1 LRTLPIKP
9 TAVWSV
15 VKEIRAA
22 GDDVRPVLVSGAPE
36 HARPL
41 REALVAGGDE
51 HAVRDL
57 SGRKPTPYDVQ
68 GGQVLVHVVEG
79 PRPSEADEAVLRIA
93 ARNGVEVICVL
104 VGEPAAEPVDVPYV
118 LATDVLEV
126 TPGESL
132 RIEPLAE
139 RIAAR
144 AGEKGYALAARLP
157 VLRRA
162 VCEDIVRG
170 FSRQN
175 GLLAAAIFIPGA
187 DLPVLLLNQIRMVFR
202 IAAAHGE
209 SIDRERAFELLPVI
223 AAGFGFRALARSVVS
238 VVPVVGWAAQGAV
251 AFAATR
257 ALGEAAIAYFE
268 AGGTKRLEDLL
279 RSVRSRS

>member
-1 LRTLPIKP
+1 MRTLPIKP

-15 VKEIRAA
+15 VKEVRAA
-22 GDDVRPVLVSGAPE
+22 ADDVRPVLVSGAPE
-36 HARPL
+36 QAEAL
-41 REALVAGGDE
+41 RDALVAGGDE

-57 SGRKPTPYDVQ
+57 SDWEVTRYDVQ
-68 GGQVLVHVVEG
+68 GAQVLVHFVDG

-93 ARNGVEVICVL
+93 GRNGVEVLCVL

-126 TPGESL
+126 APGESL
-132 RIEPLAE
+132 PIERIVE

-144 AGEKGYALAARLP
+144 AGENGYALAEKLP

-202 IAAAHGE
+202 IAAAHGKR
-209 SIDRERAFELLPVI
+209 IDRERAFELLPVI
-223 AAGFGFRALARSVVS
+223 AAGFGFRAVARSVVG
-238 VVPVVGWAAQGAV
+238 VVPVVGWAAQGAI

>member
-1 LRTLPIKP
+1 MLPIKP

-15 VKEIRAA
+15 VKEVRAA
-22 GDDVRPVLVSGAPE
+22 ADDVRPVLVSGAPE
-36 HARPL
+36 QAEAL
-41 REALVAGGDE
+41 RDALVAGGDE

-57 SGRKPTPYDVQ
+57 SDWEVTRYDVQ
-68 GGQVLVHVVEG
+68 GAQVLVHFVDG

-93 ARNGVEVICVL
+93 GRNGVEVLCVL

-126 TPGESL
+126 APGESL
-132 RIEPLAE
+132 PIERIVE

-144 AGEKGYALAARLP
+144 AGENGYALAEKLP

-202 IAAAHGE
+202 IAAAHGKR
-209 SIDRERAFELLPVI
+209 IDRERAFELLPVI
-223 AAGFGFRALARSVVS
+223 AAGFGFRAVARSVVG
-238 VVPVVGWAAQGAV
+238 VVPVVGWAAQGAI
-251 AFAATR
+251 AYAATR

>member
-1 LRTLPIKP
+1 
-9 TAVWSV
+9 
-15 VKEIRAA
+15 
-22 GDDVRPVLVSGAPE
+22 
-36 HARPL
+36 
-41 REALVAGGDE
+41 
-51 HAVRDL
+51 VRDL
-57 SGRKPTPYDVQ
+57 SDWEVTRYDVQ
-68 GGQVLVHVVEG
+68 GAQVLVHIVDG
-79 PRPSEADEAVLRIA
+79 PRPTEADEEVLRIA
-93 ARNGVEVICVL
+93 GRNDVEVLCVL
-104 VGEPAAEPVDVPYV
+104 VGEPAGEPVDVPYV
-118 LATDVLEV
+118 LATDVLV
-126 TPGESL
+126 VAPGEPL
-132 RIEPLAE
+132 PIERLAE

-144 AGEKGYALAARLP
+144 AGENSYALAARLP

-223 AAGFGFRALARSVVS
+223 AAGFGLRAVARSVVG
-238 VVPVVGWAAQGAV
+238 VVPVVGWAAQGAL

-257 ALGEAAIAYFE
+257 ALGEAAIVYFE
-268 AGGTKRLEDLL
+268 AGGAKRLEDVL

>member
-1 LRTLPIKP
+1 M
-9 TAVWSV
+9 
-15 VKEIRAA
+15 
-22 GDDVRPVLVSGAPE
+22 
-36 HARPL
+36 
-41 REALVAGGDE
+41 
-51 HAVRDL
+51 RDL
-57 SGRKPTPYDVQ
+57 SDWEVTRYDVQ
-68 GGQVLVHVVEG
+68 GAQVLVHIVDG
-79 PRPSEADEAVLRIA
+79 PRPTEADEEVLRMA
-93 ARNGVEVICVL
+93 GRNDVEVLCVL
-104 VGEPAAEPVDVPYV
+104 IGEPAGEPVDVPYV
-118 LATDVLEV
+118 LATDVLV
-126 TPGESL
+126 VAPGEPL
-132 RIEPLAE
+132 PLDRLAE

-144 AGEKGYALAARLP
+144 AGANSYALAAKLP

-223 AAGFGFRALARSVVS
+223 AAGFGFRAVARSVVG
-238 VVPVVGWAAQGAV
+238 VVPVVGWAAQGAL
-251 AFAATR
+251 AFATTR

-268 AGGTKRLEDLL
+268 AGGAKRLADVL

>member
-1 LRTLPIKP
+1 M
-9 TAVWSV
+9 
-15 VKEIRAA
+15 
-22 GDDVRPVLVSGAPE
+22 
-36 HARPL
+36 
-41 REALVAGGDE
+41 
-51 HAVRDL
+51 RDL
-57 SGRKPTPYDVQ
+57 SDWEVTRYDVQ
-68 GGQVLVHVVEG
+68 GAQVMVHIVDG
-79 PRPSEADEAVLRIA
+79 PRPTEADEEVLRIA
-93 ARNGVEVICVL
+93 GRNDVEVLCVL
-104 VGEPAAEPVDVPYV
+104 VGEPAGEPVDVPYV
-118 LATDVLEV
+118 LATDVLV
-126 TPGESL
+126 VAPGEPL
-132 RIEPLAE
+132 PIERVAE

-144 AGEKGYALAARLP
+144 AGENSYALAAKLP

-209 SIDRERAFELLPVI
+209 SIDRERVFELLPVI
-223 AAGFGFRALARSVVS
+223 AAGFGFRAVARSVVG
-238 VVPVVGWAAQGAV
+238 VVPVVGWAAQGAL

-257 ALGEAAIAYFE
+257 ALGEAAIVYFE
-268 AGGTKRLEDLL
+268 AGGAKRLEDVL

>member
-1 LRTLPIKP
+1 
-9 TAVWSV
+9 
-15 VKEIRAA
+15 
-22 GDDVRPVLVSGAPE
+22 
-36 HARPL
+36 
-41 REALVAGGDE
+41 
-51 HAVRDL
+51 VRDL
-57 SGRKPTPYDVQ
+57 SDWEVTRYDVQ
-68 GGQVLVHVVEG
+68 GAQVLVHIVDG
-79 PRPSEADEAVLRIA
+79 PRPTEADEEVLRIA
-93 ARNGVEVICVL
+93 GRNDVEVLCVL
-104 VGEPAAEPVDVPYV
+104 VGEPAGEPVDVPYV
-118 LATDVLEV
+118 LATDVLV
-126 TPGESL
+126 VAPGEPL
-132 RIEPLAE
+132 PIERVAE

-144 AGEKGYALAARLP
+144 AGENSYALAAKLP

-223 AAGFGFRALARSVVS
+223 AAGFGFRAVARSVVG
-238 VVPVVGWAAQGAV
+238 VVPVVGWAAQGAL

-257 ALGEAAIAYFE
+257 ALGEAAIVYFE
-268 AGGTKRLEDLL
+268 AGGAKRLEDVL

>member
-1 LRTLPIKP
+1 M
-9 TAVWSV
+9 AVWSV

-22 GDDVRPVLVSGAPE
+22 ADDVRPILVSGAPE
-36 HARPL
+36 QATAL
-41 REALVAGGDE
+41 RDALVAGGDE
-51 HAVRDL
+51 HMVRDL
-57 SGRKPTPYDVQ
+57 SDWEVTRYDVQ
-68 GGQVLVHVVEG
+68 GAQVLVHLVDG
-79 PRPSEADEAVLRIA
+79 PRPSEEDEAVLRIA
-93 ARNGVEVICVL
+93 GRNGVEVLCVL
-104 VGEPAAEPVDVPYV
+104 LGEPAAEPVDVPHV
-118 LATDVLEV
+118 LATDVLV
-126 TPGESL
+126 VAPGESL
-132 RIEPLAE
+132 PIERIAE

-144 AGEKGYALAARLP
+144 AGENGYALAEKLP

-209 SIDRERAFELLPVI
+209 SIDRKRAFELLPVI
-223 AAGFGFRALARSVVS
+223 AAGFGFRAVARSVVG
-238 VVPVVGWAAQGAV
+238 VVPVVGWAAQGAL

>member
-1 LRTLPIKP
+1 M
-9 TAVWSV
+9 AVWSV

-22 GDDVRPVLVSGAPE
+22 ADDVRPVLVSGAPE
-36 HARPL
+36 QAEAL
-41 REALVAGGDE
+41 RAALVAGGDQR
-51 HAVRDL
+51 AVRDL
-57 SGRKPTPYDVQ
+57 SDWEVTRYDVQ
-68 GGQVLVHVVEG
+68 GAQVLVHLVDG
-79 PRPSEADEAVLRIA
+79 PRPTEADEEVLRIA
-93 ARNGVEVICVL
+93 GRNDVEVLCVL
-104 VGEPAAEPVDVPYV
+104 IGEPTGEPVDVPYV
-118 LATDVLEV
+118 LATDVLV
-126 TPGESL
+126 VAPGEPL
-132 RIEPLAE
+132 PIEQIAE

-144 AGEKGYALAARLP
+144 AGESSYALAAKLP

-175 GLLAAAIFIPGA
+175 GILAAAIFIPGA

-209 SIDRERAFELLPVI
+209 SIDRERAFEIVPVI
-223 AAGFGFRALARSVVS
+223 AAGFGFRAVGRSVAG

-251 AFAATR
+251 AFAGTR

>member
-1 LRTLPIKP
+1 M
-9 TAVWSV
+9 
-15 VKEIRAA
+15 
-22 GDDVRPVLVSGAPE
+22 
-36 HARPL
+36 
-41 REALVAGGDE
+41 
-51 HAVRDL
+51 RDL
-57 SGRKPTPYDVQ
+57 SDWEVTRYDVQ
-68 GGQVLVHVVEG
+68 GAEVLVHLVDG
-79 PRPSEADEAVLRIA
+79 PRPSEADEAVLRMA
-93 ARNGVEVICVL
+93 GRNGVEVLCVL
-104 VGEPAAEPVDVPYV
+104 IGEPPAEPVDVPYV
-118 LATDVLEV
+118 LATDVLV
-126 TPGESL
+126 LAPGEPL
-132 RIEPLAE
+132 PIDRIAE

-144 AGEKGYALAARLP
+144 AGENSYALAAKLP

-223 AAGFGFRALARSVVS
+223 AAGFGFRAVARSVVG

-268 AGGTKRLEDLL
+268 GGGTKQLEDLL

>member
-1 LRTLPIKP
+1 M
-9 TAVWSV
+9 
-15 VKEIRAA
+15 
-22 GDDVRPVLVSGAPE
+22 
-36 HARPL
+36 
-41 REALVAGGDE
+41 
-51 HAVRDL
+51 RDL
-57 SGRKPTPYDVQ
+57 SDWEVTRYDVQ
-68 GGQVLVHVVEG
+68 GGQVLVHLVDG
-79 PRPSEADEAVLRIA
+79 PRPSEADEAVLRMA
-93 ARNGVEVICVL
+93 GRNGVEVLCVL
-104 VGEPAAEPVDVPYV
+104 IGEPAGEPVDVPYV
-118 LATDVLEV
+118 LATDVLAVAPREAL
-126 TPGESL
+126 PIE
-132 RIEPLAE
+132 RIAE

-144 AGEKGYALAARLP
+144 AGENSYALAAKLP
-157 VLRRA
+157 VLRKA

-209 SIDRERAFELLPVI
+209 SIDRERAFEVVPVI
-223 AAGFGFRALARSVVS
+223 AAGFGFRAVARSVVG

>member
-1 LRTLPIKP
+1 
-9 TAVWSV
+9 V
-15 VKEIRAA
+15 
-22 GDDVRPVLVSGAPE
+22 D
-36 HARPL
+36 
-41 REALVAGGDE
+41 GDE
-51 HAVRDL
+51 RAVRDL
-57 SGRKPTPYDVQ
+57 SDWEVTRYDVQ
-68 GGQVLVHVVEG
+68 GAQVLVHIVDG
-79 PRPSEADEAVLRIA
+79 PRPTEADEEVLRIA
-93 ARNGVEVICVL
+93 GRNDVEVLCVL
-104 VGEPAAEPVDVPYV
+104 IGEPAGEPVDVPYV
-118 LATDVLEV
+118 LATDVLV
-126 TPGESL
+126 VAPGEPL
-132 RIEPLAE
+132 PIERLAE

-144 AGEKGYALAARLP
+144 AGENSYALAARLP

-223 AAGFGFRALARSVVS
+223 AAGFGLRAVARSVVG
-238 VVPVVGWAAQGAV
+238 VVPVVGWAAQGAL

-257 ALGEAAIAYFE
+257 ALGEAAIVYFE
-268 AGGTKRLEDLL
+268 AGGAKRLEDVL

>member
-1 LRTLPIKP
+1 MLPIKP

-22 GDDVRPVLVSGAPE
+22 ADDLRPVLVSGAPE
-36 HARPL
+36 HARAL
-41 REALVAGGDE
+41 RRALVAGGDG

-57 SGRKPTPYDVQ
+57 SGREVTRYDVQ
-68 GGQVLVHVVEG
+68 GAQVLVHVVDG
-79 PRPSEADEAVLRIA
+79 PRPSEADDAALRIA
-93 ARNGVEVICVL
+93 GRNDVEVLCVL
-104 VGEPAAEPVDVPYV
+104 LGEPSGEPVDVPYV
-118 LATDVLEV
+118 LATDVV
-126 TPGESL
+126 AVAPGEAL
-132 RIEPLAE
+132 PIERIAE

-144 AGEKGYALAARLP
+144 AGNNGYALAAKLP

-170 FSRQN
+170 FARQN
-175 GLLAAAIFIPGA
+175 GILAAAIFIPGA

-209 SIDRERAFELLPVI
+209 NIDRERAFELLPVI
-223 AAGFGFRALARSVVS
+223 AAGFGLRAVARSVVG
-238 VVPVVGWAAQGAV
+238 VVPVVGWAAQGAI
-251 AFAATR
+251 AFAGTR

-268 AGGTKRLEDLL
+268 AGGTKRLEDLV

>member
-1 LRTLPIKP
+1 M
-9 TAVWSV
+9 
-15 VKEIRAA
+15 
-22 GDDVRPVLVSGAPE
+22 
-36 HARPL
+36 
-41 REALVAGGDE
+41 
-51 HAVRDL
+51 RDL
-57 SGRKPTPYDVQ
+57 SDWEVTRYDVQ
-68 GGQVLVHVVEG
+68 GAQVLVHIVDG
-79 PRPSEADEAVLRIA
+79 PRPTEADEEVLDIA
-93 ARNGVEVICVL
+93 GRNDVEVLCVL
-104 VGEPAAEPVDVPYV
+104 VGEPAGEPVDVPYV
-118 LATDVLEV
+118 LATDVLV
-126 TPGESL
+126 VAPGEPL
-132 RIEPLAE
+132 PIERVAE

-144 AGEKGYALAARLP
+144 AGENSYALAAKLP

-209 SIDRERAFELLPVI
+209 SIDRERVFELLPVI
-223 AAGFGFRALARSVVS
+223 AAGFGFRAVARSVVG
-238 VVPVVGWAAQGAV
+238 VVPVVGWAAQGAL

-257 ALGEAAIAYFE
+257 ALGEAAIVYFE
-268 AGGTKRLEDLL
+268 AGGAKRLEDVL

>member
-1 LRTLPIKP
+1 M
-9 TAVWSV
+9 
-15 VKEIRAA
+15 
-22 GDDVRPVLVSGAPE
+22 
-36 HARPL
+36 
-41 REALVAGGDE
+41 
-51 HAVRDL
+51 RDL
-57 SGRKPTPYDVQ
+57 SDWEVTRYDVQ
-68 GGQVLVHVVEG
+68 GAEVLVHLVDG
-79 PRPSEADEAVLRIA
+79 PRPSEADEAVLRMA
-93 ARNGVEVICVL
+93 GRNGVEVLCVL
-104 VGEPAAEPVDVPYV
+104 IGEPPAEPVDVPYV
-118 LATDVLEV
+118 LATDVLV
-126 TPGESL
+126 LAPGEPL
-132 RIEPLAE
+132 PIDRIAE

-144 AGEKGYALAARLP
+144 AGENSYALAAKLP

-209 SIDRERAFELLPVI
+209 SIDRDRAFELLPVI
-223 AAGFGFRALARSVVS
+223 AAGFGFRAVARSVVG

-268 AGGTKRLEDLL
+268 GGGTKQLEDLL